1 MPAANNISAMRRSTL
16 VYLPA
21 AAEKEG
27 RKTVCRAKGG
37 TAPIT

>member
-27 RKTVCRAKGG
+27 RVCRTKGD